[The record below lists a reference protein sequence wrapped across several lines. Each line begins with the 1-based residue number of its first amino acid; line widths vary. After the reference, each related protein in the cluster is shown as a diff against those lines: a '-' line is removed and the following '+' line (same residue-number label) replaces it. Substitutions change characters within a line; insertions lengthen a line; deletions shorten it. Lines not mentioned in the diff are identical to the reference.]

1 MSLLKKRSTWN
12 NDLTMILAVAGS
24 AIGFGNLLRFPAV
37 AVQNG
42 GGAFMIPYFIC
53 ILLLGLPMVW
63 VEWSFGRFAG
73 YHGHGTLPGALQ
85 VLDPQKK
92 WLKYLGMFGL
102 LTPFLIFVYY
112 CYIGSWTLAYSFFSL
127 TSPTY
132 KESFGSSEAMTQFFS
147 QFLALPGD
155 GCPLFSWAWFF
166 LFITFILNFVIL
178 YFGIQK
184 GIERLC
190 KWVIPFLLIL
200 CVIMIGEIGFVNH
213 IAGKPE
219 TQTYVN
225 GFSRMWEPDFSAL
238 LRPQTWLAA
247 AGQTFYTLSIGI
259 GIILAYT
266 SYLKKKDDLTLAG
279 LTAASMNEV
288 VEVIIGGS
296 LLVPAIF
303 MFFGSHSDVILKE
316 NGTFG
321 LSFITMPLIIG
332 EMPFPQFFS
341 LVWFLILFAAGL
353 TSTISLL
360 QPLITF
366 MEDEFSWSKK
376 RCIWILG
383 IIAFIFIQ
391 AVYFFFHK
399 GVVDELDKIAGTL
412 FITITALIQIVILLY
427 CKGIDFI
434 WKEIHVGAKLT
445 LPKIFKPVIMLI
457 CPIMMSSILLS
468 WIYDEGMAFLTMSS
482 ISPENRLYIL
492 VTRLMIIA
500 LFIIL
505 GITIHLTWRNKKQ
518 NMYHDHHVENE

>member
-1 MSLLKKRSTWN
+1 MSDLKKRSSWN
-12 NDLTMILAVAGS
+12 NDLTMIIAVAGS

-63 VEWSFGRFAG
+63 VEWGLGRFAG

-112 CYIGSWTLAYSFFSL
+112 CYIGSWTLAYSVFSFF
-127 TSPTY
+127 SPTY
-132 KESFGSSEAMTQFFS
+132 KEAFGCPDAMTQFFND
-147 QFLALPGD
+147 FLALPSN

-166 LFITFILNFVIL
+166 LLITFILNFIIL

-190 KWVIPFLLIL
+190 KWVIPMLLIL
-200 CVIMIGEIGFVNH
+200 CVIMIGEIAYVNH

-225 GFSRMWEPDFSAL
+225 GFRWMWEPDFSAL

-247 AGQTFYTLSIGI
+247 AGQTFYTLSIGL

-303 MFFGSHSDVILKE
+303 MFFGHHSDVILKE
-316 NGTFG
+316 TGTFG
-321 LSFITMPLIIG
+321 LSFVSMPLIIG

-341 LVWFLILFAAGL
+341 LIWFLILFTAGL

-376 RCIWILG
+376 RCIWVLG
-383 IIAFIFIQ
+383 IFSFICVQ
-391 AVYFFFHK
+391 VVYLFFHK

-412 FITITALIQIVILLY
+412 FIIITALIQIVFFLY
-427 CKGIDFI
+427 CKKINFI
-434 WKEIHVGAKLT
+434 WEEIHHGAKLI
-445 LPKIFKPVIMLI
+445 LPKIFKPVIMLV
-457 CPIMMSSILLS
+457 CPIMMSTILLS

-482 ISPENRLYIL
+482 VDPEKRPYVLM
-492 VTRLMIIA
+492 TRFMIIG

-505 GITIHLTWRNKKQ
+505 GITIHFTWRNKKQ
-518 NMYHDHHVENE
+518 NIYHGHHIEKE